1 MMEPSPKIL
10 WKRADFYVSSRLLYL
25 WCRPFLWSA
34 SLPSPRGCC
43 FAADGGY
50 RHCQAAGLQP
60 DLLLGDFDSLNDL
73 PKGIPIHTFPVEK
86 DDTDTMLAIKYGLK
100 EGYRT
105 FHLYGGTGGRP
116 DHTLAN
122 LQALG
127 FLAQAEATG
136 YLIRKKL
143 SLHCLAM
150 FPHPPARKE
159 GIFSLFCLGQEA
171 QGVSIHGA
179 QYPLDRVPVS
189 PFFPIGVSNHFQGNP
204 VTIQVETGCLL
215 IGWEIP

>member
-1 MMEPSPKIL
+1 MSPPACFIFGAGPFFGL
-10 WKRADFYVSSRLLYL
+10 PVS
-25 WCRPFLWSA
+25 PA
-34 SLPSPRGCC
+34 PGDVV

-73 PKGIPIHTFPVEK
+73 PKGIPIHTFPAEK

-127 FLAQAEATG
+127 FWPRRGQRAISTEKAISSLPSAMVPSPSPPG
-136 YLIRKKL
+136 KK
-143 SLHCLAM
+143 
-150 FPHPPARKE
+150 
-159 GIFSLFCLGQEA
+159 GFSPCSAWGRRLRGFRFTAPNTLWT
-171 QGVSIHGA
+171 
-179 QYPLDRVPVS
+179 VS
-189 PFFPIGVSNHFQGNP
+189 PSLLSFPSV
-204 VTIQVETGCLL
+204 
-215 IGWEIP
+215 